1 MELHLACHLMK
12 KQPKLRTFAVPND
25 KGLTWFAKPFHTRDL
40 WVHRKDFHII
50 LWLTFAM
57 TVQARQLS
65 IFKFDWLLLYIKKIS
80 GSHRYLTYFIL
91 KYLHIFTLIRIY
103 KKLKNYYK
111 LKKLRKKLKVKKT
124 KCVQLDCVILT
135 F

>member
-1 MELHLACHLMK
+1 MQSQMTKDSHG
-12 KQPKLRTFAVPND
+12 LRNLS
-25 KGLTWFAKPFHTRDL
+25 KHTRDSR
-40 WVHRKDFHII
+40 VHRKDLHII

-124 KCVQLDCVILT
+124 KCVELDCVILT
-135 F
+135 FNLFWNNFNLM